1 MDRSHSRSTSQSK
14 WKDVLGFD
22 DGSPPNAATTYRYT
36 PFAATST
43 DLTFSQQDAYPS
55 FPRAINIAYHPN
67 FSRKDLVLKPFLP
80 TPKYG
85 PEDKEGSD
93 WVPKMAELFYVT
105 VREDLVSSFSGR
117 KLREGSEIQTSRPEL
132 LLHEGGRASNRVLAM
147 AKFHSVT
154 MCTDITLCP
163 KVNIRATSVRAES
176 HGGRP
181 MTSPDESEFEKPK
194 LVLGKDDG
202 VGGRPRLRIV
212 RVWLRG
218 DNGFMRRGRWGFEIV
233 REVRECYEWKRDKSR
248 EKAKSGDGAWC
259 GLDVNWGHGAHGQSE
274 SLKLVNS
281 RTKEMVA
288 GFVRGDE
295 SKGSLGVF
303 RFFGDEIGGE
313 FDVMAV
319 MSLLSVV
326 ERGRRKGSNRLSKAF
341 RTE

>member
-1 MDRSHSRSTSQSK
+1 M
-14 WKDVLGFD
+14 
-22 DGSPPNAATTYRYT
+22 
-36 PFAATST
+36 
-43 DLTFSQQDAYPS
+43 
-55 FPRAINIAYHPN
+55 
-67 FSRKDLVLKPFLP
+67 LKPFLP

-93 WVPKMAELFYVT
+93 WLPKMAELFYVT
-105 VREDLVSSFSGR
+105 VREDPVSSASGR
-117 KLREGSEIQTSRPEL
+117 RLREGREEIQTSRPEL

-154 MCTDITLCP
+154 MCTDVTLCP
-163 KVNIRATSVRAES
+163 KGIVGAMSLRAES
-176 HGGRP
+176 RGGRP
-181 MTSPDESEFEKPK
+181 MTSPEESGFEKPK
-194 LVLGKDDG
+194 FVLGKDDSA
-202 VGGRPRLRIV
+202 GGRPRLRIV

-233 REVRECYEWKRDKSR
+233 REVRESYEWKRDRSR
-248 EKAKSGDGAWC
+248 EKPKAKNRDGVWC
-259 GLDVNWGHGAHGQSE
+259 GLDLNWSYGPNGQSE

-288 GFVRGDE
+288 GFVRGDDN
-295 SKGSLGVF
+295 KGSLGIF

-313 FDVMAV
+313 FDVMAL

-341 RTE
+341 RNE